1 MQKII
6 KMLGNLSIKIT
17 GRFTT
22 SFFSITYLFRKKE
35 IRIQRDDFITL
46 LLTWDELSPEQK
58 TTWKK
63 IMYYH
68 FYENPY

>member
-6 KMLGNLSIKIT
+6 NMLDILSMKIT

-46 LLTWDELSPEQK
+46 LFTWDELSSEQK
-58 TTWKK
+58 ATWKE
-63 IMYYH
+63 IMYYL
-68 FYENPY
+68 FYKSPY